1 MIGFTSLFGE
11 YLEQIEDLQLSFQ
24 RNYRVIL
31 QIDFV
36 EYHVLDGFVINHMLM
51 DVDRMA
57 VINRQWDR
65 CVLVVYQNN

>member
-1 MIGFTSLFGE
+1 MMVFTSVFVK
-11 YLEQIEDLQLSFQ
+11 YLRPIEDLQVSFQ

-31 QIDFV
+31 QIDFFV
-36 EYHVLDGFVINHMLM
+36 YHVLDGFVINHTLM

-57 VINRQWDR
+57 VISREWYR